1 MTATDSGGLFDTAAI
16 YVNIT
21 DANNFA
27 PIFDNAPYTASIYED
42 APVGST
48 VLVVSA
54 TDGDVGQNALVSI
67 KYVWFKLKIDNYC
80 MVFLDNLF
88 IS

>member
-1 MTATDSGGLFDTAAI
+1 MTATDSGGLSDTATI
-16 YVNIT
+16 YVNVT

-54 TDGDVGQNALVSI
+54 TDGDVGQNALVSNSI
-67 KYVWFKLKIDNYC
+67 VQ
-80 MVFLDNLF
+80 
-88 IS
+88 

>member
-1 MTATDSGGLFDTAAI
+1 MTTTDSGGLFDTATI
-16 YVNIT
+16 YVNVT

-42 APVGST
+42 ASVGST

-54 TDGDVGQNALVSI
+54 TDGDVGQNALVNI
-67 KYVWFKLKIDNYC
+67 KYVWFQLKIDNFC
-80 MVFLDNLF
+80 MVNSF
-88 IS
+88 

>member
-1 MTATDSGGLFDTAAI
+1 VTATDSGGLFDTATI
-16 YVNIT
+16 YVNVT

-48 VLVVSA
+48 VLVISA

-67 KYVWFKLKIDNYC
+67 IQNVLFESYFKIKTY
-80 MVFLDNLF
+80 
-88 IS
+88 

>member
-1 MTATDSGGLFDTAAI
+1 MN
-16 YVNIT
+16 VT

-54 TDGDVGQNALVSI
+54 TDGDVGQNALVNTFYKFFVKIIFI
-67 KYVWFKLKIDNYC
+67 KCIYIN
-80 MVFLDNLF
+80 
-88 IS
+88 

>member
-1 MTATDSGGLFDTAAI
+1 VTATDSGGLSDTATI
-16 YVNIT
+16 YVNVT

-54 TDGDVGQNALVSI
+54 TDGDVGQNALVSNSI
-67 KYVWFKLKIDNYC
+67 VQ
-80 MVFLDNLF
+80 
-88 IS
+88 

>member
-1 MTATDSGGLFDTAAI
+1 
-16 YVNIT
+16 VT

-27 PIFDNAPYTASIYED
+27 PLFDNAPYTASIYED

-54 TDGDVGQNALVSI
+54 TDGDVGQNALVSSLI
-67 KYVWFKLKIDNYC
+67 K
-80 MVFLDNLF
+80 
-88 IS
+88 